1 MRLGGGREGERG
13 VSLVEL
19 MVATAIIL
27 VLAAATIPLAR
38 ATVKRQKEIELQSAL
53 REIRQAIDT
62 FKKATEE
69 GRIIV
74 EDLDSEGYP
83 LELESLV
90 EGVEEVGQLDRK
102 LKFLRR
108 IPRDPFNPEGGW
120 GLRSYQDEA
129 DSDSWGRENVYDVYS
144 LSGGRALDGSYY
156 REW

>member
-38 ATVKRQKEIELQSAL
+38 ATVKRQKEIELQGAL
-53 REIRQAIDT
+53 RELRQAIDA